1 MSLKSSPAPHIFAKD
16 STRSL
21 MRDVLLAL
29 LPTSAAAIWFFGP
42 GAALRLLLGVVSA
55 VLFEFL
61 YQKLTRQ
68 AVRVGDLS
76 AAVTGL
82 LLALNL
88 PSGAPLWLPVIGS
101 FLAIVL
107 VKQLFGGIG
116 DNFINPALAARA
128 ILMASWPARMNAF
141 TAPTYW
147 SGADAVSAATPLA
160 LADSIAAATGAA
172 SATSAVPAA
181 QFSAM
186 DLFLGKIPGVMGEV
200 CKAAILLGFLYLLVR
215 RVISWR
221 IPVVLTVTFAV
232 CMSAFGY
239 DPLESVLTGGL
250 LFGAVFMAT
259 DYTTSPMSVPG
270 QFLYAAL
277 AGLIIAVIRAFGSYP
292 EGVTY
297 GILLVNIAT
306 PLIDKYIKPRV
317 YGHGKEAKADA

>member
-1 MSLKSSPAPHIFAKD
+1 MNLRLSTGPHLLSRE
-16 STRSL
+16 STQTL
-21 MRDVLLAL
+21 MLDVLIAL
-29 LPTSAAAIWFFGP
+29 IPATAAGIYLFGSRAAWVLAAA
-42 GAALRLLLGVVSA
+42 VVSA
-55 VLFEFL
+55 VVFEWL
-61 YQKLTRQ
+61 WQKMTRQ
-68 AVRVGDLS
+68 PVRVKDLS
-76 AAVTGL
+76 AVVTGL
-82 LLALNL
+82 ILGLNL
-88 PSGAPLWLPVIGS
+88 PAQAPLWLPVIGS
-101 FLAIVL
+101 LIAIVL

-160 LADSIAAATGAA
+160 LADSIAVATGAA